1 MIRDT
6 VQLSIPTEEVTMSD
20 SRRAHLTPRKSAE
33 RAPKTRLSDNPL
45 KTHKQRRPN
54 ERARLR
60 KEYR

>member
-1 MIRDT
+1 
-6 VQLSIPTEEVTMSD
+6 MSD